1 MQVPVE
7 LKIKY
12 LSRRLQ
18 EIESL
23 RAALEVDDFSVA
35 LKLGHQVKGNAQT
48 FEFPQMTDM
57 GVEIEKAARAR
68 DKEVVQ
74 QLVEKMEIAIANA
87 QAMFLGQYPVPS
99 APSSTAFSS
108 NP

>member
-18 EIESL
+18 EIENL
-23 RAALEVDDFSVA
+23 RLALDNDDFSVA
-35 LKLGHQVKGNAQT
+35 LKLGHQVKGNAET
-48 FEFPQMTDM
+48 FEFPQMTGLGID
-57 GVEIEKAARAR
+57 IEKAAKAE
-68 DKEVVQ
+68 DKEGVLQ
-74 QLVEKMEIAIANA
+74 FAERMEVAITNA

-99 APSSTAFSS
+99 ASSGAAHPS